1 MGTISVA
8 QNKYQCASL
17 CCGDYRNIYYSK
29 NRDGRS
35 DESTKSGTSN
45 VQEFKYDDSGAEKS
59 ELENSE
65 LENSELENSEL
76 ENSELENSR
85 LESSELDSTNLESTQ
100 LDSSKLDGTKLDST
114 KLEYTEI
121 IKTNSTNQGRPYA
134 SAETN
139 KSKWN
144 PFWIVAV
151 AVAVA
156 LGILIAA
163 ILERRQKRKRMK
175 DEKNHPLFG
184 SVQKRLD
191 TFSHFPPSKTFG
203 KNHNAALPSHRL

>member
-45 VQEFKYDDSGAEKS
+45 VQEFKYDDSGAEK
-59 ELENSE
+59 
-65 LENSELENSEL
+65 SEL

-163 ILERRQKRKRMK
+163 ILERRQVS
-175 DEKNHPLFG
+175 LACL
-184 SVQKRLD
+184 V
-191 TFSHFPPSKTFG
+191 FSYLSNSF
-203 KNHNAALPSHRL
+203 RI